1 MCTPPPPRPTP
12 PLLVYVL
19 SSSSSSCPFPPLLT
33 GSKLST
39 PRYINSNDIPAENAI
54 RLISGI
60 NVVFKDLVV
69 MTRSTNFPYK
79 LKLLLQ
85 V

>member
-1 MCTPPPPRPTP
+1 MQATKCTPPPLLPTP

-19 SSSSSSCPFPPLLT
+19 SSSSSSCPFPLLLS
-33 GSKLST
+33 GSQLST

-54 RLISGI
+54 HLISGI

-69 MTRSTNFPYK
+69 MTRYVNFPYK
-79 LKLLLQ
+79 
-85 V
+85 